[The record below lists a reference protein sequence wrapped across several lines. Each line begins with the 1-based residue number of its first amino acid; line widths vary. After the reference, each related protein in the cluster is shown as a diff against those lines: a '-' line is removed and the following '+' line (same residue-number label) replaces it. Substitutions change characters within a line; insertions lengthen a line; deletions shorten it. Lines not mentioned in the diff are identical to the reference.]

1 MTGNDAFLWYN
12 VNEWGRY
19 GLAIPNF
26 SNDTKSQNDTIR
38 YLTDVVGRNL
48 QAILWHPD
56 ARLRTPP
63 TINTLTRIHKL
74 CTRAR
79 SILASRA
86 VPSATLNMETA
97 HALPAPEEFLVYPT
111 PYFKVRNQ
119 WLKQYAGLMLIGLT
133 EAVQHQENARPLEI
147 SEGFAGLIGQ
157 YVQRVYRLEKTAA
170 QVSCRPYVA
179 S

>member
-1 MTGNDAFLWYN
+1 MD
-12 VNEWGRY
+12 V
-19 GLAIPNF
+19 IPGVRG
-26 SNDTKSQNDTIR
+26 SASSSQ
-38 YLTDVVGRNL
+38 
-48 QAILWHPD
+48 
-56 ARLRTPP
+56 
-63 TINTLTRIHKL
+63 
-74 CTRAR
+74 
-79 SILASRA
+79 SRA

-133 EAVQHQENARPLEI
+133 EAMQHQENARPLEI